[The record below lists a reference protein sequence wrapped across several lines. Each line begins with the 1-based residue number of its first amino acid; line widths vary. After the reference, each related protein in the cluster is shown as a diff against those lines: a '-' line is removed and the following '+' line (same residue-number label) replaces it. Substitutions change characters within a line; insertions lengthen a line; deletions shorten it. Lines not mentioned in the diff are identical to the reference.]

1 MIKTLNS
8 QGTHMNNKAE
18 TNKKGA
24 TIIGLGD
31 VSLSAFFVRELKK
44 QTKRTVPVDLFRE
57 PSELPLCIQNALL

>member
-24 TIIGLGD
+24 TLIGLGD

-44 QTKRTVPVDLFRE
+44 IDQENRPCG
-57 PSELPLCIQNALL
+57 PL